1 MYFQVFSNFQ
11 TGRFSTTTSTTHK
24 KHQKHSKTMAVVG
37 SSSSPINLQLELPI
51 LIPLVGQS
59 SHGLVQRPEEFMTG
73 SAPFEAPYPMQI
85 YAKAASVDC

>member
-1 MYFQVFSNFQ
+1 
-11 TGRFSTTTSTTHK
+11 
-24 KHQKHSKTMAVVG
+24 MAVVG
-37 SSSSPINLQLELPI
+37 SSSSPINLQLELP

-59 SHGLVQRPEEFMTG
+59 GHGLVQRPEEFMTG